1 MFCLLGAGGLEA
13 QEMQPYKGL
22 RLNLCHFAVLK
33 EGKKDLVVRCDVVNT
48 GRYAL
53 QVDRNNPAPAAL
65 LVEVDTLNLPNALR
79 GQSAALRSALMQK
92 QVKLAPGE
100 IRTGM
105 VLKLDLSA
113 PTSNPPSPVVSE
125 KMQIDKN
132 CGDLVFDTVYLAS
145 RDEKFGILHYT
156 LQNIGTGPI
165 PLTFS
170 QKHASE
176 RIVLNVYFVREARLT
191 KGALL
196 VAGDVI
202 SPENAKNGPVL
213 QPGDRYDGE
222 IEFSLSDRSRLAPN
236 LFLEINAF
244 QTAPECRFSNNFWTV
259 VLDF

>member
-1 MFCLLGAGGLEA
+1 
-13 QEMQPYKGL
+13 MQ
-22 RLNLCHFAVLK
+22 V
-33 EGKKDLVVRCDVVNT
+33 
-48 GRYAL
+48 
-53 QVDRNNPAPAAL
+53 
-65 LVEVDTLNLPNALR
+65 
-79 GQSAALRSALMQK
+79 
-92 QVKLAPGE
+92 
-100 IRTGM
+100 
-105 VLKLDLSA
+105 
-113 PTSNPPSPVVSE
+113 
-125 KMQIDKN
+125 DKN

-176 RIVLNVYFVREARLT
+176 RIILNVYFVREARLT

-202 SPENAKNGPVL
+202 SPANAKNGPVL

-222 IEFSLSDRSRLAPN
+222 IEFSLNDRSRLAPN

-244 QTAPECRFSNNFWTV
+244 QTAPECRFSNNFWTLI
-259 VLDF
+259 LDF